1 MPELVCIST
10 EVAETILAQ
19 LMRRFPDEDAVQ
31 AAIALQTALGHAQKE
46 GIMALSLGGV
56 TPAEI
61 EAGLKAVDSLVELV
75 DKLPFISSNGTFKTV
90 LQDLDT
96 GLKYAES
103 VAAATGMTGW
113 FAAAFIVWLVRQFT
127 LE

>member
-103 VAAATGMTGW
+103 VVGK
-113 FAAAFIVWLVRQFT
+113 L
-127 LE
+127 